1 MVLYI
6 YSNVTGSFVFNTGF
20 RIIDQALFD
29 EKDTVNNAIKLNNN
43 EWLEEEKALIKKHGH
58 KIIFLGK
65 KKTELNGIELSP
77 EDKFEIINERI
88 SEIPN
93 FYQLM
98 RKAGITITR
107 NKIKNSV
114 KSDTLVIQAISNID
128 ELDRVANTLV
138 KRLREWYELYLPE
151 FSKQLRNNEKFV
163 ELILKN
169 KKSELLKEINISSK
183 KSMGANLAEA
193 DIKPIEELAKRISSL
208 YDLRESQSDYLELII
223 KKTYPN
229 MYAIT
234 GSQIGA
240 KLISFAGSF
249 ERLAKF
255 PASTIQ
261 LLGAEEALFRHL
273 KTGAKSPKYGILHEH
288 PLVTQARASERG
300 KVARALGD
308 KISIAVKVDFFKGK
322 FIGEKLRNDL
332 EKKFIKKKK

>member
-1 MVLYI
+1 
-6 YSNVTGSFVFNTGF
+6 VFNTGL
-20 RIIDQALFD
+20 RIIDKTLFD
-29 EKDTVNNAIKLNNN
+29 EKDIVNNASKLENN

-58 KIIFLGK
+58 KIIYLGK
-65 KKTELNGIELSP
+65 KKTELIETSK
-77 EDKFEIINERI
+77 DNKFSEINERV
-88 SEIPN
+88 SQIPN
-93 FYQLM
+93 FHQLM
-98 RKAGITITR
+98 RKAGIIIAKH
-107 NKIKNSV
+107 KIKNSV
-114 KSDTLVIQAISNID
+114 KQDTLVIQAISNID

-151 FSKQLRNNEKFV
+151 FSKKLRDNEKFV

-169 KKSELLKEINISSK
+169 KKSELLKEINISSR
-183 KSMGANLAEA
+183 KSMGADLNET
-193 DIKPIEELAKRISSL
+193 DIKPIIELAKTITSL
-208 YDLRESQSDYLELII
+208 YTLRESQSQYLELII

-240 KLISFAGSF
+240 KLISLARSF
-249 ERLAKF
+249 EKLAKF

-288 PLVTQARASERG
+288 PLVTNAQASERG

-308 KISIAVKVDFFKGK
+308 KISIAVKIDFFKGK
-322 FIGEKLRNDL
+322 FIGEKLRRDL

>member
-6 YSNVTGSFVFNTGF
+6 YSNVIGSFVFNTGL
-20 RIIDQALFD
+20 RIIDKTLFD
-29 EKDTVNNAIKLNNN
+29 EKDIVNNALKLENN
-43 EWLEEEKALIKKHGH
+43 EWLDEEKALIKKHGH
-58 KIIFLGK
+58 KIIYLGK
-65 KKTELNGIELSP
+65 KKTELKGIELSN
-77 EDKFEIINERI
+77 ENKFELVNERI
-88 SEIPN
+88 SQIPN

-98 RKAGITITR
+98 RKAGITITK

-114 KSDTLVIQAISNID
+114 KQDTLVIQAINNID
-128 ELDRVANTLV
+128 ELDRVANTLI

-151 FSKQLRNNEKFV
+151 FSKKLRDNEKFV
-163 ELILKN
+163 ELII
-169 KKSELLKEINISSK
+169 KKKKTELLKEINISSK
-183 KSMGANLAEA
+183 KSMGADLNETN
-193 DIKPIEELAKRISSL
+193 IKPITELAKTITSL
-208 YDLRESQSDYLELII
+208 YALRESQSQYLESMI

-240 KLISFAGSF
+240 KLISLAGSF
-249 ERLAKF
+249 EKLAKF

-288 PLVTQARASERG
+288 PLVTQAKSSERG

-322 FIGEKLRNDL
+322 FIGDKLRKQL
-332 EKKFIKKKK
+332 EVRFIRK

>member
-6 YSNVTGSFVFNTGF
+6 YSNVIGSFLFNTSF
-20 RIIDQALFD
+20 RIVDKLLFD
-29 EKDTVNNAIKLNNN
+29 EKNIVKNALRLENN
-43 EWLEEEKALIKKHGH
+43 EWLDEEEALIKKHGH
-58 KIIFLGK
+58 KIIYLGK
-65 KKTELNGIELSP
+65 KKTELKGIELSN
-77 EDKFEIINERI
+77 ENKFELVNERI
-88 SEIPN
+88 SQIPN

-98 RKAGITITR
+98 RKAGIAIAR
-107 NKIKNSV
+107 NKVKNSV
-114 KSDTLVIQAISNID
+114 KQDTLVIQAINNID
-128 ELDRVANTLV
+128 ELDRVANTLI

-151 FSKQLRNNEKFV
+151 FSKKLRDNEKFV
-163 ELILKN
+163 ELII
-169 KKSELLKEINISSK
+169 KKKKTELLKEINLNSES
-183 KSMGANLAEA
+183 SMGADLSQNDLKPINELAE
-193 DIKPIEELAKRISSL
+193 RILSL
-208 YDLRESQSDYLELII
+208 YKLRQSQSDYLELMI

-249 ERLAKF
+249 EKLAKF

-288 PLVTQARASERG
+288 ALVTNAKTSERG

-308 KISIAVKVDFFKGK
+308 KISIAVKVDFFKGN
-322 FIGEKLRNDL
+322 FIGEKLKKDL

>member
-6 YSNVTGSFVFNTGF
+6 YSNIIGSFVFNTGL
-20 RIIDQALFD
+20 RIIDKTLFD
-29 EKDTVNNAIKLNNN
+29 EKDIVNNALKLNNN

-58 KIIFLGK
+58 KIIYLGK
-65 KKTELNGIELSP
+65 KQTELKGIELSN
-77 EDKFEIINERI
+77 ENKFELVNERI
-88 SEIPN
+88 SQIPN

-98 RKAGITITR
+98 RKAGIAITK

-114 KSDTLVIQAISNID
+114 KQDTLVIQAINNID
-128 ELDRVANTLV
+128 ELDRVANTLI

-151 FSKQLRNNEKFV
+151 FSKKLRDNEKFV
-163 ELILKN
+163 ELILK
-169 KKSELLKEINISSK
+169 KKKTELLKEINISRK
-183 KSMGANLAEA
+183 KSMGADLNET
-193 DIKPIEELAKRISSL
+193 DIKPIKELAKTITSL
-208 YDLRESQSDYLELII
+208 YTLRKSQSDYLELII

-249 ERLAKF
+249 EKLAKF

-288 PLVTQARASERG
+288 PLVTKARASERG

-322 FIGEKLRNDL
+322 FIGDKLRKQL
-332 EKKFIKKKK
+332 EAKFIKK

>member
-6 YSNVTGSFVFNTGF
+6 YSNVIGSFVFNTGL
-20 RIIDQALFD
+20 RIIDQTLFD
-29 EKDTVNNAIKLNNN
+29 EKDIVSNALGLENN

-58 KIIFLGK
+58 KIIYLGK
-65 KKTELNGIELSP
+65 KKTELIETSKD
-77 EDKFEIINERI
+77 DKFEIVNERI

-98 RKAGITITR
+98 RKVGIAITR

-114 KSDTLVIQAISNID
+114 KQDTLVIQAISNID

-151 FSKQLRNNEKFV
+151 FSKGLRDNEKFV

-183 KSMGANLAEA
+183 KSMGANLDET
-193 DIKPIEELAKRISSL
+193 DIKPITELAKRIVSL
-208 YDLRESQSDYLELII
+208 YDLRESQSQYLESLI

-240 KLISFAGSF
+240 KLISFARSF

-288 PLVTQARASERG
+288 ALVTNAKASERG

-308 KISIAVKVDFFKGK
+308 KISIAVKIDFFKGK
-322 FIGEKLRNDL
+322 FIGDKLRKQL
-332 EKKFIKKKK
+332 EVRFSRK

>member
-6 YSNVTGSFVFNTGF
+6 YSNVIGSFVFNTDL
-20 RIIDQALFD
+20 RIIDKTLFD
-29 EKDTVNNAIKLNNN
+29 EKDIVDNALKLNN

-65 KKTELNGIELSP
+65 KKTELSGIEVSP
-77 EDKFEIINERI
+77 EDKFEIVNGRI

-98 RKAGITITR
+98 RKAGIAITR

-114 KSDTLVIQAISNID
+114 KQDTLVIQAISNID
-128 ELDRVANTLV
+128 ELDRVANTLI

-151 FSKQLRNNEKFV
+151 FSKGLRDNEKFV
-163 ELILKN
+163 ELVLK
-169 KKSELLKEINISSK
+169 KKKTELLKEINISSK
-183 KSMGANLAEA
+183 KSMGANL
-193 DIKPIEELAKRISSL
+193 DKTDLKPITELAKRIVSL
-208 YDLRESQSDYLELII
+208 YDLRESQSQYLELII

-240 KLISFAGSF
+240 KLISFARSF
-249 ERLAKF
+249 EKLAKF

-273 KTGAKSPKYGILHEH
+273 KTGAKPPKYGILHEH
-288 PLVTQARASERG
+288 ALVTNAKASEKG
-300 KVARALGD
+300 KAARALGD

-322 FIGEKLRNDL
+322 FIGDKLRKQL
-332 EKKFIKKKK
+332 EVRFSRK

>member
-6 YSNVTGSFVFNTGF
+6 YSNVIGAFVFNTSL
-20 RIIDQALFD
+20 RIIDKTPFN
-29 EKDTVNNAIKLNNN
+29 EKDIVSNASKLNNGQ
-43 EWLEEEKALIKKHGH
+43 WLDEEKALIKKHGH
-58 KIIFLGK
+58 KIIYLGK
-65 KKTELNGIELSP
+65 KKTELKGIELSKD
-77 EDKFEIINERI
+77 DKFSEINEKI
-88 SEIPN
+88 SQMPN
-93 FYQLM
+93 FHQLI
-98 RKAGITITR
+98 RKAGIIIAK

-114 KSDTLVIQAISNID
+114 KQDTLVIQAISNID

-151 FSKQLRNNEKFV
+151 FSKKLRDNEKFV

-169 KKSELLKEINISSK
+169 KKSELLKEINISNK
-183 KSMGANLAEA
+183 KSMGANLDET
-193 DIKPIEELAKRISSL
+193 DLRPITELAKRILSL
-208 YDLRESQSDYLELII
+208 YDLRKSQSDYLELII
-223 KKTYPN
+223 KKSYPN

-240 KLISFAGSF
+240 KLISLAGSF
-249 ERLAKF
+249 EKLAKF

-288 PLVTQARASERG
+288 VLVTQAKASERG

-322 FIGEKLRNDL
+322 FIGDKLRKQL
-332 EKKFIKKKK
+332 EAKFIKK

>member
-6 YSNVTGSFVFNTGF
+6 YSNVIGSFVFNTDL
-20 RIIDQALFD
+20 RIIDKTLFD
-29 EKDTVNNAIKLNNN
+29 EKDIVDNALKLNN

-65 KKTELNGIELSP
+65 KKTELSGIEVSP
-77 EDKFEIINERI
+77 EDKFEIVNGRI

-98 RKAGITITR
+98 RKAGIAITR

-114 KSDTLVIQAISNID
+114 KQDTLVIQAISNID
-128 ELDRVANTLV
+128 ELDRVANTLI

-151 FSKQLRNNEKFV
+151 FSKGLRDNEKFV
-163 ELILKN
+163 ELVLK
-169 KKSELLKEINISSK
+169 KKKTELLKEINISSK
-183 KSMGANLAEA
+183 KSMGANLDET
-193 DIKPIEELAKRISSL
+193 DLKPITELAKRIVSL
-208 YDLRESQSDYLELII
+208 YDLRESQSQYLELII

-240 KLISFAGSF
+240 KLISFARSF
-249 ERLAKF
+249 EKLAKF

-288 PLVTQARASERG
+288 ALVTNAKASERG

-308 KISIAVKVDFFKGK
+308 KISIAVKIDFFKGK
-322 FIGEKLRNDL
+322 FIGDKLRKQL
-332 EKKFIKKKK
+332 EARFSRK

>member
-6 YSNVTGSFVFNTGF
+6 YSNVIGSFVFNTGL
-20 RIIDQALFD
+20 RIIDKTLFD
-29 EKDTVNNAIKLNNN
+29 EKDIVDNALKLNN

-65 KKTELNGIELSP
+65 KKTELSGIEVSP
-77 EDKFEIINERI
+77 EDKFEIVNGRI

-98 RKAGITITR
+98 RKAGIAITR

-114 KSDTLVIQAISNID
+114 KQDTLVIQAISNID
-128 ELDRVANTLV
+128 ELDRVANTLI

-151 FSKQLRNNEKFV
+151 FSKGLRDNEKFV
-163 ELILKN
+163 ELVLK
-169 KKSELLKEINISSK
+169 KKKTELLKEINISSK
-183 KSMGANLAEA
+183 KSMGANLDET
-193 DIKPIEELAKRISSL
+193 DLKPITELAKTITSL
-208 YDLRESQSDYLELII
+208 YTLRESQSQYLELII

-240 KLISFAGSF
+240 KLISFARSF
-249 ERLAKF
+249 EKLAKF

-273 KTGAKSPKYGILHEH
+273 KTGAKPPKYGILHEH
-288 PLVTQARASERG
+288 ALVTNAKASEKG
-300 KVARALGD
+300 KAARALGD

-322 FIGEKLRNDL
+322 FIGDKLRKQL
-332 EKKFIKKKK
+332 EVRFSRK

>member
-6 YSNVTGSFVFNTGF
+6 YSNVIGSFVFNTGL
-20 RIIDQALFD
+20 RIIDQTLFD
-29 EKDTVNNAIKLNNN
+29 EEDTVNNAINLNNN

-58 KIIFLGK
+58 KIIYLGK
-65 KKTELNGIELSP
+65 KKTELIETSK
-77 EDKFEIINERI
+77 DNRFELVNERI

-98 RKAGITITR
+98 RKAGIIIAKH
-107 NKIKNSV
+107 KIKNSV
-114 KSDTLVIQAISNID
+114 KQDTLVIQAINNID

-138 KRLREWYELYLPE
+138 KRLREWYKLYLPE
-151 FSKQLRNNEKFV
+151 FSKKVRDNEKFV

-193 DIKPIEELAKRISSL
+193 DTKPIEELAKRITSL
-208 YDLRESQSDYLELII
+208 YDLRESQSQYLELII

-249 ERLAKF
+249 EKLAKF

-288 PLVTQARASERG
+288 PLVTQARASERE

-308 KISIAVKVDFFKGK
+308 KISIAVKVDFFNGK
-322 FIGEKLRNDL
+322 FIGEKLRNYL

>member
-6 YSNVTGSFVFNTGF
+6 YSNVIGSFVFNTGL
-20 RIIDQALFD
+20 RIIDKSLFD
-29 EKDTVNNAIKLNNN
+29 EKDIVNNALKLSNN
-43 EWLEEEKALIKKHGH
+43 EWLDEEKALIKKHGH
-58 KIIFLGK
+58 KIIYLGK
-65 KKTELNGIELSP
+65 KQTKLKEIELSN
-77 EDKFEIINERI
+77 EDKFEIVNERI

-98 RKAGITITR
+98 RKAGIAITR

-114 KSDTLVIQAISNID
+114 KQDTLVIQAINNID
-128 ELDRVANTLV
+128 ELDRVANTLI

-151 FSKQLRNNEKFV
+151 FSKKLRDNEKFV

-169 KKSELLKEINISSK
+169 KKSELLKEINISTK
-183 KSMGANLAEA
+183 KSMGADLTEA
-193 DIKPIEELAKRISSL
+193 DIKPITELAKTITSL
-208 YDLRESQSDYLELII
+208 YTLRESQSQYLELII

-240 KLISFAGSF
+240 KLISFARSF
-249 ERLAKF
+249 EKLAKF

-288 PLVTQARASERG
+288 ALVTNAKASERG

-308 KISIAVKVDFFKGK
+308 KISIAVKIDFFKGK
-322 FIGEKLRNDL
+322 FIGDKLRKQL
-332 EKKFIKKKK
+332 EARFSRK

>member
-6 YSNVTGSFVFNTGF
+6 YSNVIGSFVFNTGL
-20 RIIDQALFD
+20 RIIDQTLFD
-29 EKDTVNNAIKLNNN
+29 EEDTVNNAINLNNN

-58 KIIFLGK
+58 KIIYLGK
-65 KKTELNGIELSP
+65 KKTELIETSK
-77 EDKFEIINERI
+77 DNRFELVNERI

-98 RKAGITITR
+98 RKAGIIIAKH
-107 NKIKNSV
+107 KIKNSV
-114 KSDTLVIQAISNID
+114 KQDTLVIQAINNID

-151 FSKQLRNNEKFV
+151 FSKKVRDNEKFV

-193 DIKPIEELAKRISSL
+193 DTKPIEELAKRITSL
-208 YDLRESQSDYLELII
+208 YDLRESQSQYLELII
-223 KKTYPN
+223 KKSYPN

-249 ERLAKF
+249 EKLAKF

-308 KISIAVKVDFFKGK
+308 KISIAVKVDFFNGK